1 MRTQPVLEPPAPVNR
16 PNVIEGAAD
25 GIVDARLAQRVRG
38 EFTEMPG
45 MRLTIAQA
53 ARLFG
58 LTIVIA
64 EAVLD
69 ELSQASFLGRSGDGK
84 YALAADSF
92 GGEASREGSSRIG
105 RRT

>member
-1 MRTQPVLEPPAPVNR
+1 MRTQRVLEPPAPVSR
-16 PNVIEGAAD
+16 PDVIEGTTD
-25 GIVDARLAQRVRG
+25 GVVDARLAQRVRG

-58 LTIVIA
+58 LTVRIA

-69 ELSQASFLGRSGDGK
+69 ELSQASFLRRSCDGK
-84 YALAADSF
+84 YALAADSL
-92 GGEASREGSSRIG
+92 GGEASREG
-105 RRT
+105 